1 MKLTKHISMITPL
14 ALVGALV
21 SGSAQAVVTNLFDYA
36 FNMDGAVSVP
46 SAGDPI
52 PPGVNA
58 GGFNDSTGLGT
69 IGVTI
74 TGAGAHSFDAFFDH
88 EIDEAINTYFNE
100 VGSSTGA
107 AAAGQSWEID
117 EPGFVSGDI
126 FENFQVSALDNGIG
140 TSIWGDTFF
149 PDDVSMAMGWDFNL
163 AAGEDALISLVLSD
177 VMPNGGFFLTHTDP
191 DVVDTPNG
199 YSIYLSSSLDIRG
212 GGPPAVPEPGM
223 LWLLGIGLA
232 GFGVARRR
240 KA

>member
-1 MKLTKHISMITPL
+1 MKLTKHISMITTL
-14 ALVGALV
+14 ALAGALV
-21 SGSAQAVVTNLFDYA
+21 SGSAQAVVTNLFDYG
-36 FNMDGAVSVP
+36 FNVDGAVSLP
-46 SAGDPI
+46 ISGDPI
-52 PPGVNA
+52 PPGVNI
-58 GGFNDSTGLGT
+58 GGFDDITGLGS
-69 IGVTI
+69 IDVTI

-117 EPGFVSGDI
+117 EPGFIDGDI
-126 FENFQVSALDNGIG
+126 FENFQASALDNGIG
-140 TSIWGDTFF
+140 TSIYGDTLF

-163 AAGEDALISLVLSD
+163 ALDEEALISLVLSD

-191 DVVDTPNG
+191 DSQS
-199 YSIYLSSSLDIRG
+199 SIYLSSSLDISGG